1 MGSSTP
7 SVGVGS
13 VNVRLEWRANA
24 DLDLWVIDPCGNKIY
39 WNDKTAPCQG
49 STGWLDQDNWCQAF
63 VLGKPEN
70 IYWAQN
76 PPQGKYKV
84 YVDYF
89 QDCADAGP
97 VNYTVRWW
105 VDGKA
110 NVKRGRISPP
120 ASPGAN
126 GDEILVTQF
135 NR

>member
-1 MGSSTP
+1 MDTPTP

-24 DLDLWVIDPCGNKIY
+24 DLDIWVIDPCNNKIF
-39 WNDKTAPCQG
+39 WDGRTATCQG
-49 STGWLDQDNWCQAF
+49 SLGRLDQDNWCQDF

-89 QDCADAGP
+89 EDCGNAGP

-105 VDGKA
+105 VDGRA
-110 NVKRGRISPP
+110 YVKRGSISPP
-120 ASPGAN
+120 ASPGTN

-135 NR
+135 RR